1 MQREL
6 ADRAWTR
13 RVMDS
18 NSETAWKLVRNKV
31 EELVRKYV
39 PVRRRRNQN
48 RPAWMNQEILRA
60 IRKKKRVWK
69 RVKNSADKN
78 EFTVQEKITRNLI
91 RNAKQ
96 KFEKKLA
103 SGNGGNSRPFFSY
116 VKQKTKSRPS
126 IGPLK
131 HAATR

>member
-1 MQREL
+1 MIVTEISIGKQASENQLPLPDWRRADWGAMQREL

-78 EFTVQEKITRNLI
+78 EFTVQEK
-91 RNAKQ
+91 
-96 KFEKKLA
+96 
-103 SGNGGNSRPFFSY
+103 
-116 VKQKTKSRPS
+116 
-126 IGPLK
+126 
-131 HAATR
+131 